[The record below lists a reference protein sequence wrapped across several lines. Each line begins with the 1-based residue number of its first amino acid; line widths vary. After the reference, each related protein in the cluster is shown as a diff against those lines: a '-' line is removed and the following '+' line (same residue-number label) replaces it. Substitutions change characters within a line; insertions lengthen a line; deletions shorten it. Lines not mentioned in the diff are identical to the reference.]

1 MKPVPDLLLYARY
14 HGLAIDHVTE
24 PLPWPPLLPAVQED
38 PFTVQADLAPSGRG
52 LGATESSQREELSSW
67 LSRHS
72 KPEVLVEDKI
82 ELTEAAAQILARAT
96 KSPDWD
102 LKRTTWDQL
111 EPPLDQSQS
120 LIDVQSQI
128 SKARRCRK
136 LRLEV
141 PLLFSNHTR
150 DMAKFRKKPT
160 TERLLGLVDVDEE
173 ELKTWRVENKRWMED
188 VINAASALKEN
199 ISREKLRVT
208 QDEFMRISAYLE
220 KISQP
225 PSKVTRSEQL
235 LWRPPVP
242 LVLKRDYDD
251 EQLLDETIY
260 RERETNSAIPGVLPK
275 SPEPDSL
282 LSQEY
287 KVEANDSTSH
297 THAAAL
303 QVTPESPTPDSI
315 LPQKRKAED
324 SDSTSHTVSSA
335 SVKNI
340 ISRNDFTAPGHDLA
354 TFSISN
360 MLSGHLDSRS
370 IKFKKPKIESGRF
383 VGGGELLDPIQT
395 TQEVAIRCEPK
406 PASEIPLQPLWESVP
421 KLCSR
426 RTIFVNSNLIESHR
440 SLFRF
445 LEAQT
450 ATDEE
455 FGSAETNM
463 LTIIYRD
470 RPMASDTEETEDIL
484 PDVVLN
490 PKVCVLLTTLQA
502 LTQKMLPGQAAN
514 NRSKLSIVHER
525 VSRVAQA
532 FDTIFIL
539 VSASMKND
547 NTNASISQN
556 DVSALAAWSGFCAS
570 LAPRCIAR
578 PFTVPISEP
587 RQAVGEIQTNSL
599 PTDQLQVCVW
609 TLIAQYG
616 LETSPNATLG
626 KDMKILQDETC
637 WSLFLQRCGMNP
649 FASQVILAS
658 LRRTGEQDEGW
669 GLRSFVQM
677 STEERIP
684 MFAGV
689 IGVDAIRNVSTILE
703 GTSQAAKTSCHYF
716 PFRDRATGT
725 PRPRQNNAGTGRRD
739 MQRRP

>member
-1 MKPVPDLLLYARY
+1 MQQVPDLLLYARY
-14 HGLAIDHVTE
+14 HGLAIDHLTE

-38 PFTVQADLAPSGRG
+38 PFTVQAGLALSDQG
-52 LGATESSQREELSSW
+52 LRENEPCQSDELTTW

-72 KPEVLVEDKI
+72 KPEVLFEDKI
-82 ELTEAAAQILARAT
+82 ELTKAAAQFLAHAT
-96 KSPDWD
+96 KPPDWD

-120 LIDVQSQI
+120 LIDAQSQI
-128 SKARRCRK
+128 SKARLCRK

-242 LVLKRDYDD
+242 LVLKIDYED
-251 EQLLDETIY
+251 EQLLDETILRK
-260 RERETNSAIPGVLPK
+260 RENNSAIPEVLPK
-275 SPEPDSL
+275 SPEPDSVL
-282 LSQEY
+282 PQES
-287 KVEANDSTSH
+287 KVEANDSTNH
-297 THAAAL
+297 TDSAAL
-303 QVTPESPTPDSI
+303 QVIPKSPTPDSI
-315 LPQKRKAED
+315 LPQKRKVED
-324 SDSTSHTVSSA
+324 SDSTSRSVSSA

-340 ISRNDFTAPGHDLA
+340 ISRNNFTAPGHDLA

-360 MLSGHLDSRS
+360 MLSGHLDSRA

-383 VGGGELLDPIQT
+383 VGGGELLDPIQA

-406 PASEIPLQPLWESVP
+406 PVSEIPLQPLWESVP

-455 FGSAETNM
+455 PGSTMANM
-463 LTIIYRD
+463 LDIIYREHSTALD
-470 RPMASDTEETEDIL
+470 PEADKAIL
-484 PDVVLN
+484 PDVILN
-490 PKVCVLLTTLQA
+490 PKVGILLTTLQA
-502 LTQKMLPGQAAN
+502 LTQKMLPGQASDRN
-514 NRSKLSIVHER
+514 GQSIVHER
-525 VSRVAQA
+525 VLRLAQS
-532 FDTIFIL
+532 FDIVFIP
-539 VSASMKND
+539 VSSSTTD
-547 NTNASISQN
+547 NELNASIDQN
-556 DVSALAAWSGFCAS
+556 AAGTLAAWSGFCAS
-570 LAPRCIAR
+570 LAPRCMAKPII
-578 PFTVPISEP
+578 VPKSSSKKTL
-587 RQAVGEIQTNSL
+587 GGMDTNGL
-599 PTDQLQVCVW
+599 PTDHLQVCIW
-609 TLIAQYG
+609 TLIVQYG
-616 LETSPNATLG
+616 LETSPNPNLK
-626 KDMKILQDETC
+626 KDMKLLQDETC

-658 LRRTGEQDEGW
+658 LRRAEEQHEEW
-669 GLRSFVQM
+669 GLRRFVRM
-677 STEERIP
+677 STEERIQ

-689 IGVDAIRNVSTILE
+689 IGVDAIHNVSAVLE
-703 GTSQAAKTSCHYF
+703 GSSQAAKKSCHLS
-716 PFRDRATGT
+716 PFRDRATGS
-725 PRPRQNNAGTGRRD
+725 PRPRYNAGTGRRD